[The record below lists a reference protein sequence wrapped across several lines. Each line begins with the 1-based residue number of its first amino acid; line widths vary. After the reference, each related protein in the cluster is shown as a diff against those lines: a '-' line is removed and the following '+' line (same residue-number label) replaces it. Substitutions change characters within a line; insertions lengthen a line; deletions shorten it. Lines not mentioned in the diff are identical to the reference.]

1 MPIFVGEDGVKRLWS
16 RINDLFVKK
25 EDGKELSENN
35 FSNEY
40 KTELDNLITNAAT
53 KSEVDSAIAS
63 AITTTLNTEV

>member
-25 EDGKELSENN
+25 ENGKELSENN

-40 KTELDNLITNAAT
+40 KTKLDNAAT
-53 KSEVDSAIAS
+53 KSEVDSAISS
-63 AITTTLNTEV
+63 AITATLNTEV